1 MEIKGKII
9 RILPLQKGKSA
20 KGEWKKQDFIIET
33 QEQYPK
39 KVCITVWNDKFDLN
53 SFEGKLVTVSF
64 DIESREFKERWY
76 TDVKAWKIE
85 SLDENKQEAP
95 EQPWPKDEELKD
107 LPWDEESENDA
118 DDLPF

>member
-1 MEIKGKII
+1 MEISGKVIK
-9 RILPLQKGKSA
+9 ILPAQTGKSA

-39 KVCITVWNDKFDLN
+39 NVCITVWNSKIEVDN
-53 SFEGKLVTVSF
+53 FEGKIVKVSF

-85 SLDENKQEAP
+85 SLEESIP
-95 EQPWPKDEELKD
+95 EELNSQVVQNEELSD
-107 LPWDEESENDA
+107 LPWDKEGEDDS